1 MKFCYHNP
9 VRIVF
14 GADLLQACRELESD
28 KILLVTSRGFS
39 ARGLTAKVREVLG
52 KRVVGVVDSITPN
65 PELSELVA
73 LKATLQNLDFDSLLA
88 IGGGSVLDSAKFLS
102 TRGDVVAR
110 DGGLHIEGVGRG
122 ASGSESLARA
132 IFAIPTT
139 AGTGSELTKWAILCR
154 VRASIRTPRYMM

>member
-73 LKATLQNLDFDSLLA
+73 LKATLQNLDFD
-88 IGGGSVLDSAKFLS
+88 
-102 TRGDVVAR
+102 
-110 DGGLHIEGVGRG
+110 
-122 ASGSESLARA
+122 
-132 IFAIPTT
+132 
-139 AGTGSELTKWAILCR
+139 
-154 VRASIRTPRYMM
+154 